1 MSDTRPNT
9 SGARESAG
17 GEKRVGLHS
26 LKPAE
31 GSRKPRKRL
40 GRGAGTGHGKT
51 SGRGHKGAG
60 ARSGA
65 SAYAAYEGGQ
75 MPLQRRLP
83 RLKGEARG
91 RHTVARP
98 TVYAAVN
105 LRELEGVPGDTIGPD
120 ELRAAGLVRKKAE
133 LVKILGNGEAGR
145 AMTVR
150 AHAFSKSA
158 REKIEAGGGSVEV
171 LER

>member
-1 MSDTRPNT
+1 MRLNELSPTPG
-9 SGARESAG
+9 SKKAR
-17 GEKRVGLHS
+17 KRVGRGT
-26 LKPAE
+26 
-31 GSRKPRKRL
+31 GS
-40 GRGAGTGHGKT
+40 GHGKT

-60 ARSGA
+60 ARSGSTA
-65 SAYAAYEGGQ
+65 HSTYEGGQ

-98 TVYAAVN
+98 VLYAAVN
-105 LRELEGVPGDTIGPD
+105 LGQLGDLSGDTIGPE
-120 ELRAAGLVRKKAE
+120 ELRSAGLVRKKAE
-133 LVKILGNGEAGR
+133 LVKILGDGEIGR
-145 AMTVR
+145 SVAVR

-158 REKIEAGGGSVEV
+158 REKIEAAGGSAEV

>member
-1 MSDTRPNT
+1 MRLNELKATPGSKK
-9 SGARESAG
+9 AR
-17 GEKRVGLHS
+17 KRVGRG
-26 LKPAE
+26 E
-31 GSRKPRKRL
+31 GS
-40 GRGAGTGHGKT
+40 GHGKT

-65 SAYAAYEGGQ
+65 RAHATYEGGQ

-98 TVYAAVN
+98 VVYAGVN
-105 LRELEGVPGDTIGPD
+105 LGQLEGIAGDTIGPD
-120 ELRAAGLVRKKAE
+120 ELRAAGLIRKKAN
-133 LVKILGNGEAGR
+133 LVKILGDGEIGR
-145 AMTVR
+145 AVTIR

-158 REKIEAGGGSVEV
+158 REKIEAAGGNVEV

>member
-1 MSDTRPNT
+1 VRLNELKGTPGSKK
-9 SGARESAG
+9 AR
-17 GEKRVGLHS
+17 KRVGRGM
-26 LKPAE
+26 
-31 GSRKPRKRL
+31 GS
-40 GRGAGTGHGKT
+40 GHGKT

-65 SAYAAYEGGQ
+65 KAHATYEGGQ

-98 TVYAAVN
+98 VVYAGVN
-105 LRELEGVPGDTIGPD
+105 LRELEGLSGDTIGPE
-120 ELRAAGLVRKKAE
+120 ELRAAGLIRKKAK
-133 LVKILGNGEAGR
+133 LVKILGDGEIER
-145 AMTVR
+145 AVTLR

-158 REKIEAGGGSVEV
+158 KEKIEAAGGATEL

>member
-1 MSDTRPNT
+1 
-9 SGARESAG
+9 
-17 GEKRVGLHS
+17 
-26 LKPAE
+26 
-31 GSRKPRKRL
+31 
-40 GRGAGTGHGKT
+40 
-51 SGRGHKGAG
+51 
-60 ARSGA
+60 
-65 SAYAAYEGGQ
+65 

-98 TVYAAVN
+98 TVYAVVN
-105 LRELEGVPGDTIGPD
+105 LGELEGVPGDTIGPD
-120 ELRAAGLVRKKAE
+120 DLRTAGLVRKKAE
-133 LVKILGNGEAGR
+133 LVKILGDGDAGR
-145 AMTVR
+145 AVTLR

>member
-1 MSDTRPNT
+1 VRLNELSPAPGSKKER
-9 SGARESAG
+9 
-17 GEKRVGLHS
+17 KRVGRGT
-26 LKPAE
+26 
-31 GSRKPRKRL
+31 GS
-40 GRGAGTGHGKT
+40 GHGKT

-65 SAYAAYEGGQ
+65 RAHAAYEGGQ

-91 RHTVARP
+91 RHTPARP

-105 LRELEGVPGDTIGPD
+105 VGQLAGLSADTIGV
-120 ELRAAGLVRKKAE
+120 EEMRAAGLVGKKE
-133 LVKILGNGEAGR
+133 VPVKILGDGEIGR
-145 AMTVR
+145 SVTVR

-158 REKIEAGGGSVEV
+158 REKIESAGGSAEV

>member
-1 MSDTRPNT
+1 VRLNKLH
-9 SGARESAG
+9 GAPGSKKAR
-17 GEKRVGLHS
+17 KRVG
-26 LKPAE
+26 
-31 GSRKPRKRL
+31 R
-40 GRGAGTGHGKT
+40 GTGSGYGKT

-65 SAYAAYEGGQ
+65 KAHSTYEGGQ

-98 TVYAAVN
+98 VVYAPVN
-105 LRELEGVPGDTIGPD
+105 LGELGDISGDTIGPD
-120 ELRAAGLVRKKAE
+120 ELREAGLVRKKAG
-133 LVKILGNGEAGR
+133 LVKILGDGEIGR
-145 AMTVR
+145 AVTVR
-150 AHAFSKSA
+150 AHAFSRSA
-158 REKIEAGGGSVEV
+158 REKIEAAGGSVEV

>member
-1 MSDTRPNT
+1 VRLNELSPTPG
-9 SGARESAG
+9 SKKAP
-17 GEKRVGLHS
+17 KRVGRGT
-26 LKPAE
+26 
-31 GSRKPRKRL
+31 GS
-40 GRGAGTGHGKT
+40 GHGKT

-60 ARSGA
+60 ARSGSKA
-65 SAYAAYEGGQ
+65 HSTYEGGQ

-98 TVYAAVN
+98 TLYAAVN
-105 LRELEGVPGDTIGPD
+105 LGQLGDLSDDTIGPE

-133 LVKILGNGEAGR
+133 LVKILGDGEIVR
-145 AMTVR
+145 AVTVR
-150 AHAFSKSA
+150 AHAFSGPA
-158 REKIEAGGGSVEV
+158 RAKIEAAGGNAEV

>member
-1 MSDTRPNT
+1 VRLNELR
-9 SGARESAG
+9 GAEGSKKAR
-17 GEKRVGLHS
+17 KRVGRGM
-26 LKPAE
+26 
-31 GSRKPRKRL
+31 GS
-40 GRGAGTGHGKT
+40 GHGKT

-65 SAYAAYEGGQ
+65 KAHATYEGGQ

-98 TVYAAVN
+98 VLYAAVN
-105 LRELEGVPGDTIGPD
+105 LGQLEGVSSDTIGPD
-120 ELRAAGLVRKKAE
+120 VLRAVGLVRKKAD
-133 LVKILGNGEAGR
+133 LVKILGDGEIGR
-145 AMTVR
+145 AVTVR

-158 REKIEAGGGSVEV
+158 KEKIEAAGGTAEV
-171 LER
+171 LEI

>member
-1 MSDTRPNT
+1 MRLNELK
-9 SGARESAG
+9 GAPGSKKAR
-17 GEKRVGLHS
+17 KRVGRGT
-26 LKPAE
+26 
-31 GSRKPRKRL
+31 GS
-40 GRGAGTGHGKT
+40 GHGKT

-65 SAYAAYEGGQ
+65 KAHATYEGGQ

-105 LRELEGVPGDTIGPD
+105 LGQLDDISGDTIGPD
-120 ELRAAGLVRKKAE
+120 ELRAAGLVRKRVE
-133 LVKILGNGEAGR
+133 LVKILGDGEIGR
-145 AMTVR
+145 AVTVR
-150 AHAFSKSA
+150 AHAFSGSA
-158 REKIEAGGGSVEV
+158 KAKIEAAGGSVEV
-171 LER
+171 LEL

>member
-1 MSDTRPNT
+1 MRLNELK
-9 SGARESAG
+9 GAPGSKKAR
-17 GEKRVGLHS
+17 KRVGRGM
-26 LKPAE
+26 
-31 GSRKPRKRL
+31 GS
-40 GRGAGTGHGKT
+40 GHGKT

-65 SAYAAYEGGQ
+65 RAHATYEGGQ

-98 TVYAAVN
+98 VVYAGVN
-105 LRELEGVPGDTIGPD
+105 LDQLEGISGDTIGPD
-120 ELRAAGLVRKKAE
+120 ELRVAGLIRKKAE
-133 LVKILGNGEAGR
+133 LVKILGEGEVGR
-145 AMTVR
+145 AVTIR

-158 REKIEAGGGSVEV
+158 EEKIAAAGGNAEI

>member
-1 MSDTRPNT
+1 MRLNELK
-9 SGARESAG
+9 GAPGSKRG
-17 GEKRVGLHS
+17 RKRVGRGT
-26 LKPAE
+26 
-31 GSRKPRKRL
+31 GS
-40 GRGAGTGHGKT
+40 GHGKT

-65 SAYAAYEGGQ
+65 SAFAGYEGGQ

-98 TVYAAVN
+98 TVYAPVN
-105 LRELEGVPGDTIGPD
+105 LSELSDISGDTIGPD
-120 ELRAAGLVRKKAE
+120 ELRSAGLVRKKAG
-133 LVKILGNGEAGR
+133 LVKILGDGDVGR
-145 AMTVR
+145 TVTVR

-158 REKIEAGGGSVEV
+158 KEKIEAGGGSVEV
-171 LER
+171 LEH

>member
-1 MSDTRPNT
+1 VRLNELK
-9 SGARESAG
+9 GA
-17 GEKRVGLHS
+17 
-26 LKPAE
+26 P
-31 GSRKPRKRL
+31 GSKKPRKRI
-40 GRGAGTGHGKT
+40 GRGTGSGHGKT

-65 SAYAAYEGGQ
+65 KAHATYEGGQ

-105 LRELEGVPGDTIGPD
+105 LGQLDDISGDTIGPD
-120 ELRAAGLVRKKAE
+120 ELRAAGLVRKRVE
-133 LVKILGNGEAGR
+133 LVKILGDGEIGR
-145 AMTVR
+145 AAAVR
-150 AHAFSKSA
+150 AHAFSGSA
-158 REKIEAGGGSVEV
+158 KAKIEAAGGSVEV
-171 LER
+171 LEL